1 MSSPAVPPPERAAT
15 RAAFVFILITVAFD
29 MLAFGIIAPVLPN
42 LILQMEG
49 GSMARA
55 SAVTGYFGFAWAT
68 MQFIFSPILGAWSDR
83 FGRRPVILI
92 SCLGLGLDY
101 IFMALAPSLRWLF
114 VGRIISGIT
123 TSNISSAFAYVTD
136 VTPPEK
142 RAKQF
147 GMVGAVFGLGFVVG
161 PAVGG
166 FLGGISLRAPFWA
179 AAILSLANVLYGFFI
194 LPESL
199 PKEKRAKSAWQMA
212 NPLGSLTLLR
222 SHPELAGLSAA
233 MTLFYLAHNALP
245 SVFVLYTEYR
255 YGWNER
261 DVGLSLT
268 VVGVFAATVS
278 GGLVGPYVK
287 RFGEKIQFIVGL
299 GVRDFGIRGICAG
312 LARFAAAGEY
322 SVYCVVGRGGAGD
335 AIVDVAAGGSNVAGE
350 AARGDQF
357 PAGNYRD
364 DWAVDFHAGFCV
376 GDCQEC
382 CCASAGGA
390 LFAGGGFV
398 GREFADRLC
407 GDAAVVVG
415 NARDGRSCGSR
426 HRRRRTLAILWP
438 RENFAMKLKKAAHVG
453 GFFFRYSM
461 ITRSR

>member
-1 MSSPAVPPPERAAT
+1 VSSPAVPTPERAAT

-29 MLAFGIIAPVLPN
+29 FLAFGIIAPVLPN

-68 MQFIFSPILGAWSDR
+68 MQFIFSPLLGAWSDR

-101 IFMALAPSLRWLF
+101 IFMALAPSLAWLF

-136 VTPPEK
+136 VTAPEK

-147 GMVGAVFGLGFVVG
+147 GMLGAAFGLGFVVG

-166 FLGGISLRAPFWA
+166 LLGGYNLRAPFWA
-179 AAILSLANVLYGFFI
+179 AAILSLTNALYGFFI

-199 PKEKRAKSAWQMA
+199 PKERRAKSAWHMA

-268 VVGVFAATVS
+268 VVGVCAATVS

-287 RFGEKIQFIVGL
+287 RFGEKFSLLSGLVYGILGFAGFALAWRGSLLLASIPFIALWGVAGPAMQSSMSRRVDPTSQGKLQGAINSLRAITGMIGPLIFTQVFALAIAKNAAVHLPGAPYLLAAVLL
-299 GVRDFGIRGICAG
+299 GVSLVI
-312 LARFAAAGEY
+312 
-322 SVYCVVGRGGAGD
+322 
-335 AIVDVAAGGSNVAGE
+335 
-350 AARGDQF
+350 
-357 PAGNYRD
+357 
-364 DWAVDFHAGFCV
+364 
-376 GDCQEC
+376 
-382 CCASAGGA
+382 
-390 LFAGGGFV
+390 
-398 GREFADRLC
+398 
-407 GDAAVVVG
+407 
-415 NARDGRSCGSR
+415 
-426 HRRRRTLAILWP
+426 
-438 RENFAMKLKKAAHVG
+438 AHVV
-453 GFFFRYSM
+453 
-461 ITRSR
+461 TRRSSSETPGMAVTVAPPDASDVVAT